1 MTPATTS
8 PVSPQQM
15 QNAKANLAL
24 LLLSLGIP
32 LLILA
37 SYSLLRASLFEAGT
51 QQPPAPLQPAPTTSP
66 WQSSPE
72 IHPPL
77 SFGSGQNSGLIPVPT
92 ATGTEEPFDRDVPV
106 VSGYQVVIPDDPSVI
121 SRQPKGGYETHS
133 GLRGGK

>member
-1 MTPATTS
+1 MTTT
-8 PVSPQQM
+8 PVAAIPQQM

-37 SYSLLRASLFEAGT
+37 SYSILRASLFAPGT
-51 QQPPAPLQPAPTTSP
+51 QQPPAPLQPAPVPTTSP

-72 IHPPL
+72 IHPPM
-77 SFGSGQNSGLIPVPT
+77 SFGSGQNNQLIPVPT
-92 ATGTEEPFDRDVPV
+92 GVGTEEPFDRDVPV
-106 VSGYQVVIPDDPSVI
+106 IDDYVVRIPSAAGISEQSNGYQ
-121 SRQPKGGYETHS
+121 THS